1 MTINKKNSQRFKNK
15 REGMSHLNTNCL
27 TKGNKSIQSSTF
39 YLRKARLARKSFIIE
54 KKRIIINEI

>member
-39 YLRKARLARKSFIIE
+39 YLRKARLARK
-54 KKRIIINEI
+54 